1 MATSKPAS
9 KTLAKKDVDEAINSL
24 GPLAKVLNKTAG
36 SLWGIFVRKYI
47 AQGVAL
53 AACAVAVS
61 GVSLWLLP
69 YKSLFLLIPFSISA
83 MLGYWAIQFLINPH
97 YPAMGD
103 VISKVQ
109 SATKP
114 KPVEVVTGTTSSRTY
129 TGGMYL

>member
-1 MATSKPAS
+1 MAASKG
-9 KTLAKKDVDEAINSL
+9 KTLAKKEVDEAINSL

-53 AACAVAVS
+53 GACAIGVS

-69 YKSLFLLIPFSISA
+69 YKSLWLLVPFSITGI
-83 MLGYWAIQFLINPH
+83 LGYWAIQFLINPH

-103 VISKVQ
+103 VITRVQ
-109 SATKP
+109 DATKP
-114 KPVEVVTGTTSSRTY
+114 EPTQVITGQSIRC
-129 TGGMYL
+129 

>member
-1 MATSKPAS
+1 MAASKG
-9 KTLAKKDVDEAINSL
+9 KTLAKREVDEAINSL

-53 AACAVAVS
+53 GACAIGVS

-69 YKSLFLLIPFSISA
+69 NKSLWLLIPFSITGI
-83 MLGYWAIQFLINPH
+83 LGYWAIQFLINPH

-103 VISKVQ
+103 VITRVQ
-109 SATKP
+109 AATKP
-114 KPVEVVTGTTSSRTY
+114 EPTQVITGQSIRY
-129 TGGMYL
+129 